1 MKWAQQVQLFQK
13 DHSEMMEKLRYLE
26 TELQTTNRKLLQE
39 QKNSEE
45 LAKRLKRSE
54 ERVKVIL
61 ESNITMQK
69 DHLKIT
75 LLEAL

>member
-1 MKWAQQVQLFQK
+1 
-13 DHSEMMEKLRYLE
+13 MMEKLRYLE